1 MEEID
6 HTSDTVR
13 LLLKSAGATQQ
24 KKANDNKKV
33 MKKEVEEVV
42 YVR

>member
-1 MEEID
+1 MEAVD

-24 KKANDNKKV
+24 KKAAVKKRV
-33 MKKEVEEVV
+33 IVKEPVV